1 MNGKVVLSFILGA
14 AAGATGMYFGMK
26 KACETYIDNEINQ
39 FKADYEAAHR
49 EKAEEKSEDLK
60 EMEKNLKEM
69 EKNLEEDAEKALKK
83 YSTATEKSIS
93 SVDTGKNEADAKL
106 ERINYAKI
114 RTPDIEKIDEIDV
127 ENRVGA
133 AIGSV
138 IIDPS
143 DYMEDD
149 GLKRVVW
156 NYLPKENKVYSEDG
170 TEEIMDG
177 IELLGEEN
185 LDSFGEFEVDTLY
198 VKNAREG
205 IKIDCIQYEDMT
217 YDEFLEEITL

>member
-1 MNGKVVLSFILGA
+1 MSGKVVLSFVLGA
-14 AAGATGMYFGMK
+14 AAGAAGMYFGMK
-26 KACETYIDNEINQ
+26 QACEVYIDKEIEQ
-39 FKADYEAAHR
+39 FKADYEATHK
-49 EKAEEKSEDLK
+49 EKPEEKSKDLK
-60 EMEKNLKEM
+60 EMNE
-69 EKNLEEDAEKALKK
+69 NLEKDAEKALKK
-83 YSTATEKSIS
+83 YASATQKSIS

-106 ERINYAKI
+106 ERVNYAKI
-114 RTPDIEKIDEIDV
+114 RTPDIDKIDEIDV
-127 ENRVGA
+127 EKNVDCV
-133 AIGSV
+133 IGPV
-138 IIDPS
+138 VIDPS

-205 IKIDCIQYEDMT
+205 VKIDCIQYEDMT
-217 YDEFLEEITL
+217 YDEFLEEVTL

>member
-1 MNGKVVLSFILGA
+1 MSGKVVLSFVLGA
-14 AAGATGMYFGMK
+14 AAGAAGMYFGMK
-26 KACETYIDNEINQ
+26 QACEVYIDKEIEQ
-39 FKADYEAAHR
+39 FKADYEATHK
-49 EKAEEKSEDLK
+49 EKPEEKSKDLK
-60 EMEKNLKEM
+60 EMNE
-69 EKNLEEDAEKALKK
+69 NLEKDAEKALKK
-83 YSTATEKSIS
+83 YASATQKSIS

-106 ERINYAKI
+106 KRVNYAKI
-114 RTPDIEKIDEIDV
+114 RTPGIDKIDEIDV
-127 ENRVGA
+127 EKNVDC
-133 AIGSV
+133 AIGPV
-138 IIDPS
+138 VIDPS

-205 IKIDCIQYEDMT
+205 VKIDCIQYEDMT
-217 YDEFLEEITL
+217 YDEFLEEVTL

>member
-1 MNGKVVLSFILGA
+1 MSGKVVLSFVLGA
-14 AAGATGMYFGMK
+14 AAGAAGMYFGMK
-26 KACETYIDNEINQ
+26 QACEVYIDKEIEQ
-39 FKADYEAAHR
+39 FKADYEATHK
-49 EKAEEKSEDLK
+49 EKPEEKSKDLK
-60 EMEKNLKEM
+60 EMNE
-69 EKNLEEDAEKALKK
+69 NLEKDAEKALKK
-83 YSTATEKSIS
+83 YASATQKSIS

-106 ERINYAKI
+106 ERVNYTKI
-114 RTPDIEKIDEIDV
+114 RTPDIDKIDEIDV
-127 ENRVGA
+127 EKNVDC
-133 AIGSV
+133 AIGPV
-138 IIDPS
+138 VIDPS

-205 IKIDCIQYEDMT
+205 VKIDCIQYEDMT

>member
-1 MNGKVVLSFILGA
+1 MSGKVVLSFVLGA
-14 AAGATGMYFGMK
+14 TAGAAGMYFGMK
-26 KACETYIDNEINQ
+26 QACEVYIDKEIEQ
-39 FKADYEAAHR
+39 FKADYEATHK
-49 EKAEEKSEDLK
+49 EKPEEKSKDLK
-60 EMEKNLKEM
+60 EMNE
-69 EKNLEEDAEKALKK
+69 NLEKDTEKALKK
-83 YSTATEKSIS
+83 YASATQKSIS

-106 ERINYAKI
+106 ERVNYAKI
-114 RTPDIEKIDEIDV
+114 RTPDIDKIDEIDV
-127 ENRVGA
+127 EKNVDC
-133 AIGSV
+133 AIGPV
-138 IIDPS
+138 VIDPS

-205 IKIDCIQYEDMT
+205 VKIDCIQYEDMT
-217 YDEFLEEITL
+217 YDEFLEEVTL

>member
-1 MNGKVVLSFILGA
+1 MSGKVVLSFILGA
-14 AAGATGMYFGMK
+14 AGGATAMYFGMK
-26 KACETYIDNEINQ
+26 KACETYIDNEISQ
-39 FKADYEAAHR
+39 FKADYEAAHK

-60 EMEKNLKEM
+60 EMDKNLA
-69 EKNLEEDAEKALKK
+69 NDAEKALKK
-83 YSTATEKSIS
+83 YASATEKSIS
-93 SVDTGKNEADAKL
+93 SVDTGKDEADRKV

-127 ENRVGA
+127 EKRVEA
-133 AIGSV
+133 AIGPV

-177 IELLGEEN
+177 IDLLGEEN

-217 YDEFLEEITL
+217 YDEFLEEVTL

>member
-1 MNGKVVLSFILGA
+1 MSGKVVLSFVLGA
-14 AAGATGMYFGMK
+14 AAGAAGMYFGMK
-26 KACETYIDNEINQ
+26 QACEVYINKEIEQ
-39 FKADYEAAHR
+39 FKADYEATHK
-49 EKAEEKSEDLK
+49 EKPEEKSKDLK
-60 EMEKNLKEM
+60 EMNE
-69 EKNLEEDAEKALKK
+69 NLEKDAEKALKK
-83 YSTATEKSIS
+83 YASATQKSIS

-106 ERINYAKI
+106 ERVNYAKI
-114 RTPDIEKIDEIDV
+114 RTPDIDKIDEIDV
-127 ENRVGA
+127 EKNVDC
-133 AIGSV
+133 AIGPV
-138 IIDPS
+138 VIDPS

-205 IKIDCIQYEDMT
+205 VKIDCIQYEDMT
-217 YDEFLEEITL
+217 YDEFLEEVTL

>member
-1 MNGKVVLSFILGA
+1 MSGKVVLSFVLGA
-14 AAGATGMYFGMK
+14 AAGAAGMYFGMK
-26 KACETYIDNEINQ
+26 QACEVYIDKEIEQ
-39 FKADYEAAHR
+39 FKADYEATHK
-49 EKAEEKSEDLK
+49 EKPEEKSKDLK
-60 EMEKNLKEM
+60 EMNE
-69 EKNLEEDAEKALKK
+69 NLEKDAEKALKK
-83 YSTATEKSIS
+83 YASATQKSIS

-106 ERINYAKI
+106 ERVNYAKI
-114 RTPDIEKIDEIDV
+114 RTPDIDKIDEIDV
-127 ENRVGA
+127 EKNVDC
-133 AIGSV
+133 AIGPV
-138 IIDPS
+138 VIDPS

-156 NYLPKENKVYSEDG
+156 NYLPKENKVYSENG

-205 IKIDCIQYEDMT
+205 VKIDCIQYEDMT
-217 YDEFLEEITL
+217 YDEFLEEVTL

>member
-1 MNGKVVLSFILGA
+1 MSGKVVLSFVLGTA
-14 AAGATGMYFGMK
+14 TGAVGMYFGMK
-26 KACETYIDNEINQ
+26 QACEKYIDKEIEQ
-39 FKADYEAAHR
+39 FKADYETAHKKKE
-49 EKAEEKSEDLK
+49 EKKSEDVK
-60 EMEKNLKEM
+60 KMEE
-69 EKNLEEDAEKALKK
+69 NLEKDAEKALKK
-83 YSTATEKSIS
+83 YASATEKSIS
-93 SVDTGKNEADAKL
+93 SVDTGKKEADAKL
-106 ERINYAKI
+106 ERVNYAKI
-114 RTPDIEKIDEIDV
+114 RTPDIDKIDEIDV
-127 ENRVGA
+127 EKNVDC
-133 AIGSV
+133 AIGPV
-138 IIDPS
+138 VIDPS
-143 DYMEDD
+143 EYMEDD

-205 IKIDCIQYEDMT
+205 VKIDCIQYEDMT

>member
-1 MNGKVVLSFILGA
+1 MILFPA
-14 AAGATGMYFGMK
+14 KLAIIKRK
-26 KACETYIDNEINQ
+26 KKE
-39 FKADYEAAHR
+39 
-49 EKAEEKSEDLK
+49 EKKSEDVK
-60 EMEKNLKEM
+60 KMEE
-69 EKNLEEDAEKALKK
+69 NLEKDAEKALKK
-83 YSTATEKSIS
+83 YASATEKSIS

-106 ERINYAKI
+106 ERVNYAKI
-114 RTPDIEKIDEIDV
+114 RTPDIDKIDEIDV
-127 ENRVGA
+127 EKNVDC
-133 AIGSV
+133 AIGPV
-138 IIDPS
+138 VIDPS

-205 IKIDCIQYEDMT
+205 VKIDCIQYEDMT
-217 YDEFLEEITL
+217 YDEFLEEVTL

>member
-1 MNGKVVLSFILGA
+1 MSGKVVLSFVLGA
-14 AAGATGMYFGMK
+14 AGGAVGMYFGMK
-26 KACETYIDNEINQ
+26 KACEVYIEKEIEQ
-39 FKADYEAAHR
+39 FRADYAAAH
-49 EKAEEKSEDLK
+49 EPKPEEKNEDLK
-60 EMEKNLKEM
+60 EI
-69 EKNLEEDAEKALKK
+69 EKNLEKDAEKALKK
-83 YSTATEKSIS
+83 YASATEKSIS

-106 ERINYAKI
+106 ERVNYAKI
-114 RTPDIEKIDEIDV
+114 RTPDIDKIDEIDV
-127 ENRVGA
+127 EKNVDC
-133 AIGSV
+133 AIGPV
-138 IIDPS
+138 VIDPS

-205 IKIDCIQYEDMT
+205 VKIDCIQYEDMT
-217 YDEFLEEITL
+217 YDEFLEEVTL

>member
-1 MNGKVVLSFILGA
+1 MSGKVILSFILGA
-14 AAGATGMYFGMK
+14 AGGATAMYFGMK

-39 FKADYEAAHR
+39 FKADYEAAHK
-49 EKAEEKSEDLK
+49 EKAEEKAQNDEKKSADLAG
-60 EMEKNLKEM
+60 
-69 EKNLEEDAEKALKK
+69 DAEKALKK
-83 YSTATEKSIS
+83 YASATEKSIS
-93 SVDTGKNEADAKL
+93 SVDTGKDEADRKV

-127 ENRVGA
+127 EKSVEA
-133 AIGSV
+133 AIGPV

-156 NYLPKENKVYSEDG
+156 NYLPKEGKVYSEDG

-185 LDSFGEFEVDTLY
+185 LGSFGEFEVDTLY

-205 IKIDCIQYEDMT
+205 VKIDCIQYEDMT
-217 YDEFLEEITL
+217 YDEFLEEVTL

>member
-1 MNGKVVLSFILGA
+1 MSGKVVLSFVLGA
-14 AAGATGMYFGMK
+14 AAGAAGMYFGMK
-26 KACETYIDNEINQ
+26 QACEVYIDKEIEQ
-39 FKADYEAAHR
+39 FKADYEATHK
-49 EKAEEKSEDLK
+49 EKPEEKSKDLK
-60 EMEKNLKEM
+60 EMNE
-69 EKNLEEDAEKALKK
+69 NLEKDAEKALKK
-83 YSTATEKSIS
+83 YASATQKSIS

-106 ERINYAKI
+106 ERVNYAKI
-114 RTPDIEKIDEIDV
+114 RTPDIDKIDEIDV
-127 ENRVGA
+127 EKNVDC
-133 AIGSV
+133 AIGPV
-138 IIDPS
+138 VIDPS

-156 NYLPKENKVYSEDG
+156 NYLPRENKVYSEDG

-205 IKIDCIQYEDMT
+205 VKIDCIQYEDMT
-217 YDEFLEEITL
+217 YDEFLEEVTL